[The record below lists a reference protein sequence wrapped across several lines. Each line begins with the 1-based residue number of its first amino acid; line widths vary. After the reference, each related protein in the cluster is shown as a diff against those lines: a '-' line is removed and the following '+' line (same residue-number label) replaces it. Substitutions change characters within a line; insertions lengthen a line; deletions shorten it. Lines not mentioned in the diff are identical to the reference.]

1 MMFERRISKLTK
13 RRILNNMSN
22 MKKYNLVFRRFLI
35 LLLTVV
41 LLTGCGPATDQA
53 TDDGQSDNQ
62 RSETTES
69 TELQDS
75 TSWLDKDSI
84 PAFDGVTYDIMINNN
99 VPYFT
104 DEEMQSSYDLF
115 SLSEMD
121 SLGRCGTAMAVLSKD
136 TLATTERG
144 SIGMIKPSG
153 WRTVRY
159 DDIVDGKYLYNRAHL
174 LMFAVT
180 DGSSGG
186 RTNVEENLITGT
198 RYFNADTDHGMLHYE
213 DILLDYIESSSNH
226 VLYRVTPVFEGNN
239 LVAKGVLM
247 EAKSMEDNGNDIQFC
262 IFIYNEQPGITI
274 DHSNGDSHV
283 QTEEELNELIVNDNS
298 AYAPNGIE
306 TPVVSQTTGTNNR
319 TQETTNA
326 TYVLNT
332 NSKKIHRPDCSSVK
346 SMNESNKQETN
357 ESIADLEAQ
366 GYTTCQRCDP
376 V

>member
-1 MMFERRISKLTK
+1 MNKT
-13 RRILNNMSN
+13 
-22 MKKYNLVFRRFLI
+22 KKYNMLFRQFLI
-35 LLLTVV
+35 LLLSVV
-41 LLTGCGPATDQA
+41 LLTGCSSTNDRPTN
-53 TDDGQSDNQ
+53 TSQSDNQ
-62 RSETTES
+62 VTETTES
-69 TELQDS
+69 TESQDS

-121 SLGRCGTAMAVLSKD
+121 SLGRCGTAMAVLSKE

-153 WRTVRY
+153 WQTVRY

-198 RYFNADTDHGMLHYE
+198 RYFNANTDHGMLHYE

-226 VLYRVTPVFEGNN
+226 VLYRVTPVFEGDN

-274 DHSNGDSHV
+274 NHSNGDSHI
-283 QTEEELNELIVNDNS
+283 QTEEELNALRVNDNS

-306 TPVVSQTTGTNNR
+306 APILKTTENDSNIQESTN
-319 TQETTNA
+319 TT
-326 TYVLNT
+326 YILNI
-332 NSKKIHRPDCSSVK
+332 NSKKIHRPDCSSVD
-346 SMNESNKQETN
+346 SMSESNKQETN
-357 ESIADLEAQ
+357 ESIAELEAQ
-366 GYTTCQRCDP
+366 GYTTCQRCNP
-376 V
+376 E

>member
-1 MMFERRISKLTK
+1 
-13 RRILNNMSN
+13 MSN

-35 LLLTVV
+35 LFLTVV

-62 RSETTES
+62 GSDITETTES
-69 TELQDS
+69 QDS
-75 TSWLDKDSI
+75 TSWLDKESI

-115 SLSEMD
+115 SLSDMD

-153 WRTVRY
+153 WQTIRY
-159 DDIVDGKYLYNRAHL
+159 DDLVDGKYLYNRAHL
-174 LMFAVT
+174 LMFAVA

-226 VLYRVTPVFEGNN
+226 VLYRVTPVFEGDN

-247 EAKSMEDNGNDIQFC
+247 EAKSIEDNGADIQFC

-274 DHSNGDSHV
+274 NHANGDSHI
-283 QTEEELNELIVNDNS
+283 QTEDELNALKVNDNS

-306 TPVVSQTTGTNNR
+306 APVVSQTTGTDNR
-319 TQETTNA
+319 KQETTNA

-366 GYTTCQRCDP
+366 GYTACQRCDP